1 MSWMGGGDTYA
12 EDTVATGLLTNIRFD
27 PKDPDSYFN
36 WHETRGIRRD
46 TLEALYRDPKSRVG
60 DLERLYRKAGIN
72 IQDLKDLLDEAA
84 DSTTLAAVFKAN
96 KKAYSVKPKS
106 RRVLRMLK
114 AFFGLAALIAATALI
129 VLPFVSSCE

>member
-36 WHETRGIRRD
+36 WHETRGVSRER
-46 TLEALYRDPKSRVG
+46 LEAIYRDPKSRVG
-60 DLERLYRKAGIN
+60 DLERLYRKAGID

-96 KKAYSVKPKS
+96 KKAYSAKPKT
-106 RRVLRMLK
+106 RRLLPNLK
-114 AFFGLAALIAATALI
+114 AVLGLAALIAATAFI